1 MFNLNRDIRFVSM
14 FLIGTRHWDRNW
26 AIGGEMRVRVQQGHR
41 LSMFSVTLGHREPG
55 WGSSFV
61 HR

>member
-26 AIGGEMRVRVQQGHR
+26 ATPPT
-41 LSMFSVTLGHREPG
+41 FSVTLGYREPG
-55 WGSSFV
+55 LGSNCV